1 MEIAQDYARSLHS
14 FEREINS
21 RTQQD
26 ESLPA
31 EYQYTSLPIDGQR
44 DLIHQVEAVLGTS
57 DQYRSIWK
65 PKDLRKSNAR
75 SSIGTHKQ
83 KMISD
88 AARVPTL

>member
-1 MEIAQDYARSLHS
+1 MEIAQDYARSLRS

-57 DQYRSIWK
+57 DQYCSIWK
-65 PKDLRKSNAR
+65 PKDLHLPFDIYVGIDADAR
-75 SSIGTHKQ
+75 F
-83 KMISD
+83 
-88 AARVPTL
+88 V